1 VAAAARY
8 ENSHKETRI
17 VGKTNELED
26 ALKRL
31 EEEERKI
38 RERAEY
44 LGVHLGVESPDIK
57 GSTVGLPGKSPLAK
71 EVIEKKTGKRTE
83 TDQEGDSQRLLSD
96 AREFCRTLATYN
108 VAQAKRLYA
117 ELLRRELRLPENA
130 DHDLRS
136 EIGEYLLE
144 AGEKIQKEEESVEVQ
159 AQPHPLPPPQER
171 EPSSVKHKTPEYKT
185 PVKTNLKTGLAGFV
199 KGLSIRSIP
208 NPLKMRRS
216 NKIIIL
222 IACIVFVA
230 GWYGSG
236 VYQERQGE
244 RYIPHR
250 FTIEAKLESPTH
262 SANGL
267 LYMDGYL
274 WITSGIDHAIL
285 KYDLSTNQ
293 VVDSIPVPCFEAT
306 GLTFDGEDFWVCDF
320 SKRTI
325 YRISPQGEV
334 VSSYKPPYS
343 TPYGVAWDGTNLWV
357 LDVYSMKE
365 LPDISGNMNKVYP
378 DSIIYEYDFENNV
391 ILDEFDSP
399 SPHSGDITFKDG
411 EIVVVGDRKVSHIT
425 VKTRRVSLWYYTE
438 DNLPR
443 GITFDENNIAYVTGM
458 ASPYIYE
465 VNLNKKAQ
473 YKEVRTEHDV
483 PVPLWLVIV
492 TLGIVFP
499 VFMDELIY
507 SSRKEKKKATAKK
520 KSSGLLQ
527 IFLKDT
533 QRLASDIDK
542 GAVSRAQTRYDEL
555 VRKRSTL
562 PKNVDS
568 YLEDEIDKYL
578 GLIGEKIERRGLF
591 EPPAPTF
598 IPAEPTLGRHRIFD
612 RAFLRYVARRL
623 VFLLPILLVVSFIVF
638 MLVYLCPGDAVDRI
652 MGLEQL
658 SEQPS
663 MEELLLLKKAW
674 GLDQPWYTQ
683 YYQWLLHAVRG
694 NLGFSFTTGQPVLRE
709 ILVRLPNTLIYQI
722 LALVLSTAIAI
733 PLGIISAIHRNTRT
747 DTYVVMG
754 SLLGASFPEFVIG
767 LLLILLFSLVLGWFP
782 FGGTHSWEFA
792 GANVPHNLTYYM
804 DYLKHL
810 MLPVITLTLASIGYT
825 TRLVR
830 SSMLTVLQEDY
841 ILTARSKGLKQRIV
855 IYKHAL
861 RNAILPILTVI
872 GLRIAMMLGGSPIIE
887 KMFSWPGMGKYF
899 VDAAFM
905 RDYFSVIGT
914 SLALAVM
921 ILVANLLTD
930 VSYRW
935 LDPRVKV

>member
-1 VAAAARY
+1 VNAAARC
-8 ENSHKETRI
+8 ENSQKETRI

-31 EEEERKI
+31 EQEERKI

-44 LGVHLGVESPDIK
+44 LGVHLGVESPDLR
-57 GSTVGLPGKSPLAK
+57 GSAADIAGEVPFAK
-71 EVIEKKTGKRTE
+71 KVAEKKTGKRTE
-83 TDQEGDSQRLLSD
+83 TGQEGDLQRLLFD
-96 AREFCRTLATYN
+96 AREFCRTLAAYD
-108 VAQAKRLYA
+108 VGQAKRLYA
-117 ELLRRELRLPENA
+117 ELLKRELILPKNV
-130 DHDLRS
+130 DHDLKS
-136 EIGEYLLE
+136 EIGEYLFK
-144 AGEKIQKEEESVEVQ
+144 AGEKIQKEEERIEVQ
-159 AQPHPLPPPQER
+159 AQPHSLPPPKER
-171 EPSSVKHKTPEYKT
+171 EPSLVEHKTPEYKT
-185 PVKTNLKTGLAGFV
+185 LVKTNLKTRLAGFV
-199 KGLSIRSIP
+199 KGLSIHSIP

-222 IACIVFVA
+222 IACIIFVA

-250 FTIEAKLESPTH
+250 FTTEAELESPTR

-274 WITSGIDHAIL
+274 WITSGYDHAIL
-285 KYDLSTNQ
+285 KYDLSTHQ

-334 VSSYKPPYS
+334 VSSYETPYS
-343 TPYGVAWDGTNLWV
+343 TPYGVAWDGANLWV

-365 LPDISGNMNKVYP
+365 YPDISGSMDKIYP
-378 DSIIYEYDFENNV
+378 DSIIYEYDFENDV

-399 SPHSGDITFKDG
+399 TPHSGDITFKDG
-411 EIVVVGDRKVSHIT
+411 EIVVTGDRKVSHIT
-425 VKTRRVSLWYYTE
+425 VKTRRVSLWYYVP

-443 GITFDENNIAYVTGM
+443 GITFDENNIAYVSGM
-458 ASPYIYE
+458 STPNIFE
-465 VNLNKKAQ
+465 LNLNKKAQ

-483 PVPLWLVIV
+483 PVPLWLVVV

-507 SSRKEKKKATAKK
+507 SSRKEKRKVTAKK

-527 IFLKDT
+527 IFLKDAR
-533 QRLASDIDK
+533 RLASDIDK
-542 GAVSRAQTRYDEL
+542 GTVSRAQARYDEL
-555 VRKRSTL
+555 VRKRSAL

-578 GLIGEKIERRGLF
+578 GLIGRKIEQRGLF
-591 EPPAPTF
+591 SPPAPTF
-598 IPAEPTLGRHRIFD
+598 FPAETRPWRYRVFD
-612 RAFLRYVARRL
+612 RTFLRYVARRL
-623 VFLLPILLVVSFIVF
+623 VFLLPILLAVSFIVF

-658 SEQPS
+658 SERPT

-674 GLDQPWYTQ
+674 GLDQPWHIQ
-683 YYQWLLHAVRG
+683 YFRWLQHAVRG
-694 NLGFSFTTGQPVLRE
+694 NLGFSFTTGQPVLTE

-722 LALVLSTAIAI
+722 LALVLSTAVAI

-782 FGGTHSWEFA
+782 FGGTHSWELA
-792 GANVPHNLTYYM
+792 GANVPHNLTYYV

-830 SSMLTVLQEDY
+830 SSMLSVLREDY
-841 ILTARSKGLKQRIV
+841 ILTARSKGLKERIV

-921 ILVANLLTD
+921 ILLANLITD